1 MKKAGFVFLIAGF
14 LVACDNSGSSTKS
27 KMDSL
32 GKKFDSSAERIW
44 DSTKEKAREL
54 KENIENKLDK
64 RDSAHDGQMP

>member
-1 MKKAGFVFLIAGF
+1 M
-14 LVACDNSGSSTKS
+14 ACDNDGSSTRN

-64 RDSAHDGQMP
+64 RDSAQKKADTL